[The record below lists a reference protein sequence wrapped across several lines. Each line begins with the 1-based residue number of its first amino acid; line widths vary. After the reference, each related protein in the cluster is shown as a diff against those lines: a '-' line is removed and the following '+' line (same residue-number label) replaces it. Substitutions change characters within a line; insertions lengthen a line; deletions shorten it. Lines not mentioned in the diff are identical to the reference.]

1 LPPVLPIVIY
11 RGNKP
16 WRCAIEMSDLIEK
29 PPGKLTRYT
38 PQHRYLLVE
47 ESKVEADEL
56 DRVQNAVAGLIRLEK
71 SDTPLEAIEA
81 VVSLINWLK
90 KTGDGYDSLRKSLYV
105 FFLKGQKEIKLISDS
120 ELEQL
125 EHKKLEEVIP
135 MWPEKMEKLA
145 NDLRNEGRE
154 KWLGKG
160 REEGREEERTI
171 SAANLKRLGVD
182 FKIISEAT
190 GLTIEEIEKL

>member
-1 LPPVLPIVIY
+1 
-11 RGNKP
+11 
-16 WRCAIEMSDLIEK
+16 
-29 PPGKLTRYT
+29 
-38 PQHRYLLVE
+38 
-47 ESKVEADEL
+47 
-56 DRVQNAVAGLIRLEK
+56 
-71 SDTPLEAIEA
+71 
-81 VVSLINWLK
+81 
-90 KTGDGYDSLRKSLYV
+90 
-105 FFLKGQKEIKLISDS
+105 
-120 ELEQL
+120 
-125 EHKKLEEVIP
+125 

>member
-1 LPPVLPIVIY
+1 
-11 RGNKP
+11 
-16 WRCAIEMSDLIEK
+16 
-29 PPGKLTRYT
+29 
-38 PQHRYLLVE
+38 
-47 ESKVEADEL
+47 
-56 DRVQNAVAGLIRLEK
+56 
-71 SDTPLEAIEA
+71 
-81 VVSLINWLK
+81 
-90 KTGDGYDSLRKSLYV
+90 LYV

-125 EHKKLEEVIP
+125 EHQNLEEVIP

-160 REEGREEERTI
+160 IEKATRLN
-171 SAANLKRLGVD
+171 AANLKRLGVD